1 MDLLLATHN
10 LGKIREYRALL
21 KGFANFDIYS
31 LVDYPAYHAPDESGD
46 TFAENAQIK
55 ALAAAKY
62 FPDKIVIADD
72 SGLVVPALQNEPGV
86 LSARYAGV
94 SARDI
99 DNRKKLIQRLKT
111 LSEEDRL
118 GHFEC
123 AICMAKGDQILKKT
137 AGICEGFLLIQEK
150 GNNGFGYDSLFVKHG
165 YNKTFAELGAS
176 VKNEVSHRRKA
187 LQKVAAFLED
197 TRFIA

>member
-10 LGKIREYRALL
+10 LGKIREYRTLL
-21 KGFANFDIYS
+21 KSFAHFDIYS
-31 LVDYPAYHAPDESGD
+31 LVDYPAYQAPDESGA
-46 TFAENAQIK
+46 TFAENAEIK
-55 ALAAAKY
+55 ALAAAEY
-62 FPDKIVIADD
+62 FPDKIIIADD

-86 LSARYAGV
+86 LSARYAGA

-123 AICMAKGDQILKKT
+123 AICMAKGDRVLKKA

-197 TRFIA
+197 TSFSA